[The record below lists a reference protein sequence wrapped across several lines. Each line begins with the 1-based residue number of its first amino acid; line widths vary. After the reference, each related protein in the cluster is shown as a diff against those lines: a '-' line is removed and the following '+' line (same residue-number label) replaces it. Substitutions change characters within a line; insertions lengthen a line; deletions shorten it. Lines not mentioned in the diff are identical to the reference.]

1 MKVLSNILN
10 CNDVLSA
17 PLRQEMFQSLQSLF
31 ERIEQEDVTVKGYGN
46 DEKLATLLDNILFQN
61 LEGLNES
68 ARMSRIEAIKVA
80 VRVRWP
86 GLDDILK
93 NQVPAEI
100 EREKSSLVRKKLE
113 ELKTAM

>member
-1 MKVLSNILN
+1 MKVLSNILK

-17 PLRQEMFQSLQSLF
+17 SLRQEMFEHIQSLF
-31 ERIEQEDVTVKGYGN
+31 ERMEQESVIVKGYGN
-46 DEKLATLLDNILFQN
+46 DEKLATLLDNIFFQN

-80 VRVRWP
+80 VRIRWP

-93 NQVPAEI
+93 SQVPAEI
-100 EREKSSLVRKKLE
+100 EKEKSSLVRKRLE
-113 ELKTAM
+113 ELKPTM